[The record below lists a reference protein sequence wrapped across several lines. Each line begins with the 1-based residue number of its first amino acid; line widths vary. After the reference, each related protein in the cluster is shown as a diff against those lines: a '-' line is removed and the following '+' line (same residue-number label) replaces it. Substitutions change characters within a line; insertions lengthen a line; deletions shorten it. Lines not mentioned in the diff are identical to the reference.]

1 MGRGSPSSSSGEED
15 GDENW
20 RSAIE
25 SVAAADFVLP
35 NSNGTTNTRPKTGK
49 SNLEDFHNEERKN
62 KPQTPGLKLYQIKAQ
77 RLLDDLL
84 DQSIEIVRDPSLH
97 LSDTTESNGGGIKL
111 FSRAPP
117 GITIE
122 TVDKYSLPQKKPRII
137 PGEEIDEKSKK
148 FRRQFRS
155 VAVDGNDVIA
165 SAREA
170 SRRSLARFETK
181 EAAAKAAAKREEER
195 VLELKKTRG
204 EKWLPSIAKEMQ
216 ERTRTH

>member
-122 TVDKYSLPQKKPRII
+122 TINILCPKRSRELYLGKKLMRNQR
-137 PGEEIDEKSKK
+137 
-148 FRRQFRS
+148 RRQFRS